1 MDKEILKTKTLAY
14 IIYEMVLWHMDL
26 VKNYDVDT
34 FHNENDFRLEKILH
48 YPFFIVMAANAQNR
62 EHLLKLFD
70 GFSFEE
76 TGIIETK
83 LRNHFPVLDPFEVSY
98 CRTSIKEDFQRL
110 TGEISKKAFEKYF
123 LGLETIPII
132 KASIDQLKRRNI
144 DFVHH
149 DLQTLMFHNRS
160 HNYWQVFNFKRR
172 ELGQI
177 ETLSLGNLITE
188 KSIYSPDLI
197 RLI

>member
-1 MDKEILKTKTLAY
+1 
-14 IIYEMVLWHMDL
+14 
-26 VKNYDVDT
+26 
-34 FHNENDFRLEKILH
+34 
-48 YPFFIVMAANAQNR
+48 MAANAQNR
-62 EHLLKLFD
+62 EYLLKLFD
-70 GFSFEE
+70 GYTFQE

-149 DLQTLMFHNRS
+149 DLQTLMFHNRR
-160 HNYWQVFNFKRR
+160 HDIWQFAAMMKEYAGRDCV
-172 ELGQI
+172 
-177 ETLSLGNLITE
+177 LSPDKLLTT
-188 KSIYSPDLI
+188 KSIYSSDPQLFTCI
-197 RLI
+197 